1 MLASGWADEGFFRW
15 VGSMSFEK
23 GLEPEAL
30 SADEYAEWLQ
40 KFEAKKT
47 TDDCYTP
54 PAVYKAVLS
63 WAMAEYALEGRRV
76 LRPFRP
82 DGDFMAFDYQAGD
95 VVIDN
100 PPFSILTKIR
110 RWYDLKGVD
119 YLLFAPAL
127 TLFDVD
133 APCSIVVHEGVTYAN
148 GAVVNT
154 SFITNLDAH
163 KIRTAP
169 SLKSAIRWAVEGAN
183 TAAKL
188 PKYNYPDHAVTAA
201 QMGKVASIEL
211 AIPAAEVS
219 RKLSRLDDQRA
230 SGKGLFG
237 GGFLIS
243 DRAAAEVK
251 AAEVK
256 AKQEAIE
263 WQLSD
268 NERDI
273 VARLSGRT
281 EDSRGLF

>member
-1 MLASGWADEGFFRW
+1 
-15 VGSMSFEK
+15 MSSENF
-23 GLEPEAL
+23 LEAEVL

-40 KFEAKKT
+40 KFKAKKT

-63 WAMAEYALEGRRV
+63 WAMDEYALEGRRV

-82 DGDFMAFDYQAGD
+82 DGDFMAFGYKAGD

-100 PPFSILTKIR
+100 PPFSILTQIR
-110 RWYDLKGVD
+110 RWYELKGID

-127 TLFDVD
+127 MLFGTD
-133 APCSIVVHEGVTYAN
+133 APCSIVVSESITYAN
-148 GAVVNT
+148 GAVVPT
-154 SFITNLDAH
+154 SFITNMDAH

-169 SLKSAIRWAVEGAN
+169 ALKAAIREAVEGAN
-183 TAAKL
+183 TADKP
-188 PKYNYPDHAVTAA
+188 PKYIYPDHAVTAA
-201 QMGKVASIEL
+201 QMGKVATIEL

-230 SGKGLFG
+230 SGKCMFG

-256 AKQEAIE
+256 AAEVKAQQKAIE
-263 WQLSD
+263 WQLSY

-273 VARLSGRT
+273 VARLSGRI